1 MTIWLMRIAC
11 CIPEATNT
19 HSGCVLP
26 IAFLLQRWLDE
37 RVSLLRYAFITCL
50 VTVLEFT
57 LLVGCWVAV
66 CGLLYTF
73 ESSRENLGCLIALRI
88 LELFWETLTW
98 NERKRISHK
107 SELILYIALVFL
119 QSYKQIFENWIS
131 RHVSRVCNVL

>member
-1 MTIWLMRIAC
+1 MTIWLTHIAR

-19 HSGCVLP
+19 HSGCLMP

-37 RVSLLRYAFITCL
+37 RVSLLRYVFIACL
-50 VTVLEFT
+50 VTLLQFT
-57 LLVGCWVAV
+57 FLVCCWVAV

-98 NERKRISHK
+98 NERKHISYK
-107 SELILYIALVFL
+107 SELIVYIALVFL

-131 RHVSRVCNVL
+131 RHVSRVYNVL